1 MNNNPIKKTFR
12 STLLVGLI
20 PFFMILMIVT
30 FVIWGLS
37 AKNSKTNMSITEE
50 KVKIDTV
57 YVEKPCPKNHYNYQT
72 VEHREKEII
81 IEKERK
87 KRVDTIVKIDTSAT
101 KI

>member
-1 MNNNPIKKTFR
+1 MSNNPIKKTFR

-20 PFFMILMIVT
+20 PLLIISMIVT

-37 AKNSKTNMSITEE
+37 AKNSEKDMSITEE

-57 YVEKPCPKNHYNYQT
+57 YVEKPCLRNHYDCPP
-72 VEHREKEII
+72 VEAFR
-81 IEKERK
+81 EKERK
-87 KRVDTIVKIDTSAT
+87 KRVDTIIKIDTSAT

>member
-20 PFFMILMIVT
+20 PLFIISMIVI

-37 AKNSKTNMSITEE
+37 AKNSKEDISITEE
-50 KVKIDTV
+50 KVKIDTI
-57 YVEKPCPKNHYNYQT
+57 YVEKPCIRNHYDCPS
-72 VEHREKEII
+72 VEPIR
-81 IEKERK
+81 EKERK